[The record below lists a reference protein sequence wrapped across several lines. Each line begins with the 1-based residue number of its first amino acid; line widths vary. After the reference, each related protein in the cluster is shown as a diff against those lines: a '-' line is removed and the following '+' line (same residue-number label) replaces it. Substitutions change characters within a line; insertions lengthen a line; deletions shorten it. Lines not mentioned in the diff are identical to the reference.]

1 MENWMYWLT
10 AVVFTILGYCLS
22 MNHSKKVM
30 VQLTIDNLITQGYLK
45 TRGTGEDMQLVK
57 VKDD

>member
-1 MENWMYWLT
+1 MYWLT

-45 TRGTGEDMQLVK
+45 TRGTGEDTQLVK